1 VNVPEYRQAMIRAQQ
16 DFSSAVSA
24 AAEVLSEELHRI
36 DNQFFEEQDRAGA
49 VIAYGGNEGFSGGN
63 SGTGNHLEKKGH

>member
-49 VIAYGGNEGFSGGN
+49 V
-63 SGTGNHLEKKGH
+63 NHLEKKGH